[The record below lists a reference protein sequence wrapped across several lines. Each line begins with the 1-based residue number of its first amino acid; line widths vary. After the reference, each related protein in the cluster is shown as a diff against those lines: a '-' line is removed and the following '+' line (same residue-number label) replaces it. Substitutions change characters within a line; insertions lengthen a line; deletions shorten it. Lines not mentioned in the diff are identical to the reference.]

1 MRLPQG
7 LARFNKIVTNPIQ
20 RRWAPHVAPF
30 AMVEHVGR
38 KSGKRYEIPV
48 LAWVDD
54 DRISIVLTYGRDTDW
69 VRNTLAA
76 GSCGI
81 VRRNRHYTLVRP
93 RIVPADSPDVARG
106 ARLPARGFDWVLIG
120 TLIPDDP
127 GPRNGG
133 PDTPGSGTRGAS
145 R

>member
-7 LARFNKIVTNPIQ
+7 LARFNKVFTNPIQ
-20 RRWAPHVAPF
+20 RRWAPHLPPF

-38 KSGKRYEIPV
+38 KSGKRYSIPV
-48 LAWVDD
+48 LAWVDG

-81 VRRNRHYTLVRP
+81 IRRNRHYTLVRP
-93 RIVPADSPDVARG
+93 RIVPSDSPDVARG
-106 ARLPARGFDWVLIG
+106 ARIPARFFEWVLIG
-120 TLIPDDP
+120 TLE
-127 GPRNGG
+127 
-133 PDTPGSGTRGAS
+133 PDTSPGGAADGPGQP
-145 R
+145 RR